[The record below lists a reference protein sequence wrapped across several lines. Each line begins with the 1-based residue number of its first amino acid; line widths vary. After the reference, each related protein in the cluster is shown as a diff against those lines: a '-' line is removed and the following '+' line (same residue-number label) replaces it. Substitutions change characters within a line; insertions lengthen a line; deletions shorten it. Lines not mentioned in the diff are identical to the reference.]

1 MHDGDTFVGYFK
13 DVKVIYDKAV
23 LNTDRDIADEDLWGI
38 ITTKE
43 SEKQNAEMTRFGEK
57 QVNRFLER
65 EKQAQEE
72 AFTSSLTVE
81 AAN

>member
-1 MHDGDTFVGYFK
+1 MH
-13 DVKVIYDKAV
+13 YDKAV

>member
-1 MHDGDTFVGYFK
+1 M
-13 DVKVIYDKAV
+13 
-23 LNTDRDIADEDLWGI
+23 IALAKKIPHKSVTNKNYRSRKKHKKRKSPVEA
-38 ITTKE
+38 
-43 SEKQNAEMTRFGEK
+43 EKQNAEMTRFGEK

-81 AAN
+81 EAAN